1 MGNRVIKPK
10 KAALLKQAN
19 MKKVRKIWDGMREA
33 EQTADSRVE
42 ALRRPDYL
50 DRALPRRKSWSP

>member
-19 MKKVRKIWDGMREA
+19 MKKVRKSWDDMR
-33 EQTADSRVE
+33 QIKKTANSRVE
-42 ALRRPDYL
+42 ALGRPDHL
-50 DRALPRRKSWSP
+50 D